1 MTVPQGAV
9 IKPFLRGPYR
19 AYCATTAEDIE
30 AAQALRARAF
40 GLVQSRD
47 IDGFDAQKH
56 HILVRHQGSG
66 DLLCCYRIGVMEGAS
81 LDQSY
86 AAQFYDLTKLAYF
99 PGATMEL
106 GRFCLAP
113 GVTDPDVVRMAW
125 AALAQFVDAHRVAL
139 LFGCTSFKGTDP
151 APYSDVMAL
160 LHSRHLAPVQWQPLV
175 KAPDTVGFV
184 ERTLDKPAEKA
195 ALQMLPPL
203 LRSYLMMGGW
213 VSDHAVIDHQMNT
226 LHVFTGLEIAAIPEG
241 RKRLLRGAA

>member
-1 MTVPQGAV
+1 V
-9 IKPFLRGPYR
+9 IKPLLRGPYR
-19 AYCATTAEDIE
+19 AYCAITAEDIE

-40 GLVQSRD
+40 GLVQPRD

-86 AAQFYDLTKLAYF
+86 AAQFYDLTKLTCF
-99 PGATMEL
+99 PGAMMEL

-160 LHSRHLAPVQWQPLV
+160 LRSRHLAPLHWQPLV

-184 ERTLDKPAEKA
+184 ERTLDKPAEKT